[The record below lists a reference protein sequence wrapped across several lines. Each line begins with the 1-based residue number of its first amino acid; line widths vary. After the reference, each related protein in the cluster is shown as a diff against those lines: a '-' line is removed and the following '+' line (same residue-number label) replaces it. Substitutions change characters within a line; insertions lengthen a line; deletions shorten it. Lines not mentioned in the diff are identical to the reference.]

1 MGVRPAD
8 SERRM
13 QSSMFN
19 VRVPLP
25 ERGEVFL
32 MNTLT
37 DAQAIVSNEVA
48 QLLDRLP
55 GESVFA
61 GGRLAEERK
70 ALDELRSNGFVVP
83 DREAD
88 LQALERFFH
97 DVREDTREM
106 NVTILT
112 TLQCNFACTYCF
124 QGDHGHFTQPKHKM
138 SVETADRVVAW
149 TEARLDEVKPGTLTL
164 TFFGGEPL
172 LNLPPMYRI
181 AEQLWSAAEVRG
193 IPMYIEIITN
203 GLLLTPEIV
212 DRLTP
217 YGLTAIKVT
226 LDGDRAAHDRMRPL
240 RGGQGTFDRIVE
252 NVRRVA
258 DRVGIAVGG
267 NFDESSA
274 DSIPALLDFLKE
286 QPFADKLLK
295 VNFKPIIGEKPAP
308 ARPEN
313 GMIPLQPVGAGG
325 KPLGGACMTTAGA
338 GNGSLCQDCHFA
350 AEKTSFLREETK
362 KRGFSTA
369 DGVHMGPCHLHQ
381 RHAYAIGP
389 DGSLYACPGFAS
401 EETLATGHV
410 ADQPT
415 ELQTESA
422 ERFEH
427 LSPWRRCGD
436 CAFIPV
442 CAGGCSTA
450 SHNETGDMSAPLCH
464 KSSMETALVAL
475 AHETAANA

>member
-1 MGVRPAD
+1 
-8 SERRM
+8 M
-13 QSSMFN
+13 QPSMFN
-19 VRVPLP
+19 VSLPLP

-37 DAQAIVSNEVA
+37 DAQAIVSNEVM
-48 QLLDRLP
+48 QLLDGQSEITP
-55 GESVFA
+55 GH
-61 GGRLAEERK
+61 LADDEREV
-70 ALDELRSNGFVVP
+70 LGELSANGFAVP
-83 DREAD
+83 DRAAD
-88 LQALERFFH
+88 LRALEQFFH
-97 DVREDTREM
+97 DVREDAREM

-124 QGDHGHFTQPKHKM
+124 QGDHGHFSQPKHKM
-138 SVETADRVVAW
+138 SLETAQRVVAW
-149 TEARLDEVKPGTLTL
+149 TEARLDEVRPNALSL

-172 LNLPPMYRI
+172 LNLAPMYLI
-181 AEQLWSAAEVRG
+181 AEQLWSATQTRG
-193 IPMYIEIITN
+193 IPMYVEIITN

-212 DRLTP
+212 DCLKP

-252 NVRRVA
+252 NVRQVA
-258 DRVGIAVGG
+258 DRVGIAIGG
-267 NFDESSA
+267 NFDEASA

-295 VNFKPIIGEKPAP
+295 VNFKPIMGEKPAAAP
-308 ARPEN
+308 AQK
-313 GMIPLQPVGAGG
+313 GMIPLQPVGESG
-325 KPLGGACMTTAGA
+325 KPLGGACMTNVGA

-350 AEKTSFLREETK
+350 AEKTAFLREETK

-381 RHAYAIGP
+381 RLAYAIGP
-389 DGSLYACPGFAS
+389 DGSLYSCPGFAS
-401 EETLATGHV
+401 EEKLATGHV
-410 ADQPT
+410 ADRQT
-415 ELQTESA
+415 LLQTETA
-422 ERFEH
+422 ERFEG
-427 LSPWRRCGD
+427 LAPWRSCGD

-450 SHNETGDMSAPLCH
+450 SYNETGDMSAPLCH
-464 KSSMETALVAL
+464 KSSMEAALVAM
-475 AHETAANA
+475 AHETAASAP